1 VRDLLDRCAAE
12 EPDRPLVRFGK
23 DTLSYGR
30 TQKQARALA
39 SALHNLG
46 VGAGD
51 RIAIDLPNGPE
62 FVVSALAAANLGAT
76 IVPLN
81 PAYSAH
87 ELQFMLRNSEAS
99 VVIAAEE
106 YDGLDYLE
114 MFERMQFSLPD
125 LQYIVTVGEED
136 LWYDDR
142 IFQFEDLVSSGE
154 GKSHPPVS
162 LDPEADVYAIL
173 YTAGTTGKPKGV
185 MLTHA
190 NLVQASA
197 ATAAALGMSAEDRVL
212 ITVPMFNI
220 FGLGALV
227 SALSVGA
234 AVVLMEKFEAARSL
248 EVAAATGVTV
258 VHGAPAM
265 FALQLR
271 TDVIGELDLSMVR
284 TGIVAGAPVL
294 DKLAREIRERLV
306 PGIEIAYGL
315 TETSATASITR
326 RDDAPEKR
334 NFTAGRALEG
344 VEIRVLGEKDEV
356 LPVES
361 IGELAIR
368 GFNVMKGY
376 YRQPDETSRT
386 FTQDGFFR
394 TGDIGMVDEDG
405 YLHIVGRKKDT
416 IIRGEYVIYPRELED
431 LLRIH
436 AAVQEAVVVGVEDEV
451 LGELICAC
459 VLPVEGAIV
468 TGDEIKEFCRG
479 RVAQYKIP
487 DLVRFVDSFPMTGS
501 GKVRRVELARMV
513 RAEQATRRS

>member
-1 VRDLLDRCAAE
+1 
-12 EPDRPLVRFGK
+12 
-23 DTLSYGR
+23 
-30 TQKQARALA
+30 
-39 SALHNLG
+39 
-46 VGAGD
+46 
-51 RIAIDLPNGPE
+51 
-62 FVVSALAAANLGAT
+62 
-76 IVPLN
+76 
-81 PAYSAH
+81 
-87 ELQFMLRNSEAS
+87 
-99 VVIAAEE
+99 
-106 YDGLDYLE
+106 
-114 MFERMQFSLPD
+114 
-125 LQYIVTVGEED
+125 
-136 LWYDDR
+136 
-142 IFQFEDLVSSGE
+142 
-154 GKSHPPVS
+154 
-162 LDPEADVYAIL
+162 
-173 YTAGTTGKPKGV
+173 
-185 MLTHA
+185 
-190 NLVQASA
+190 
-197 ATAAALGMSAEDRVL
+197 
-212 ITVPMFNI
+212 MFNI